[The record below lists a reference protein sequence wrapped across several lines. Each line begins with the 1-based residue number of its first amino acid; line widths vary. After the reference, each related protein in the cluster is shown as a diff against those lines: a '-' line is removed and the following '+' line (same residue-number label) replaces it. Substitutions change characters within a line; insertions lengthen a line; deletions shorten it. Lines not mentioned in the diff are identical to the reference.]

1 MKKSGFLLSTFYF
14 LFSNI
19 ACVPHDISVPDEAD
33 AALPPSFESVLK
45 KKLYS
50 LDSYYLSDSSI
61 PVESIMNNIN
71 FKSFDYSSLYALFC
85 PAQSRTTGEN
95 GELNCSFASSNKFRQ
110 FSIEQ
115 NGADTAIKFE
125 KFGTPKKYL
134 SGKWKISKKGAGLS
148 VQRYEIIY

>member
-71 FKSFDYSSLYALFC
+71 FKSFDEEVAYYKKNAKNPNNLNI
-85 PAQSRTTGEN
+85 AQAVRNMDANLDGQCDKCGMAILHCIESGMEN
-95 GELNCSFASSNKFRQ
+95 M
-110 FSIEQ
+110 
-115 NGADTAIKFE
+115 
-125 KFGTPKKYL
+125 
-134 SGKWKISKKGAGLS
+134 
-148 VQRYEIIY
+148 